1 MIAENGDAERRWPD
15 AAYALRVAPGPGDD
29 DDDDDEDGGSG
40 NIDPDDDEGYVDDE
54 DDDDDDEEP
63 LWAAVRGGAL
73 AAVGPATNASMRCGA
88 AFCAIV

>member
-1 MIAENGDAERRWPD
+1 MIAENADAERRWPD
-15 AAYALRVAPGPGDD
+15 VANVLRLASGPGD

-54 DDDDDDEEP
+54 DEDDDDDEEP
-63 LWAAVRGGAL
+63 LWAAGRLGVL
-73 AAVGPATNASMRCGA
+73 AAVWLGTSARIRCGA